1 MDTTAAVLEEPVGA
15 TAFAES
21 RPAAFETVE
30 VDDPGPEEV
39 LVEVGAASL
48 CHTDL
53 DIASGDLVRP
63 TPLVMGHEGAGVVR
77 QVGEGVASVAPGDHV
92 VLGRMAC
99 GRCASCRA
107 GRSNLCDERSVAT
120 TDGTLRGGAVR
131 FGRNGGALH
140 HCHGVSSFSRHTV
153 VNEEVAIGVTD
164 AVPLER
170 ATLLGCGVFTGFGA
184 VANTLGAA
192 PGSSVVVFGCGGVG
206 LSAVQ
211 GAAVSG
217 ANPVIAVDVLP
228 EKLDAAREL
237 GATHAV
243 NGEAEDPVERVRELT
258 GGGADYAVTCV
269 GVPVVIEQ
277 AVAAVGKAGEVAV
290 VGVPPEGEGPALDAF
305 DLMRH
310 EKVVRGSFNGSYN
323 LSLGIPTL
331 AELVAAG
338 ALRLD
343 PMVSSERPLAELNE
357 AMADLQSGTGIRHV
371 LVPE

>member
-1 MDTTAAVLEEPVGA
+1 MDTTAAVLDEPVGSA
-15 TAFAES
+15 PFDEA
-21 RPAAFETVE
+21 RPARFGTVE

-77 QVGEGVASVAPGDHV
+77 QVGERVASVSPGDHV

-99 GRCASCRA
+99 GRCAPCRA

-131 FGRNGGALH
+131 FGRDGEALH
-140 HCHGVSSFSRHTV
+140 HCHGVSSFSQHTV

-164 AVPLER
+164 AVPLDR

-184 VANTLGAA
+184 VANTLGVA
-192 PGSSVVVFGCGGVG
+192 PGASVVVFGCGGVG

-217 ANPVIAVDVLP
+217 ADPVVAVDVLP

-243 NGEAEDPVERVRELT
+243 NSEVEDPVERVRELT
-258 GGGADYAVTCV
+258 GGADYAVTCV
-269 GVPVVIEQ
+269 GVPEVIEQ
-277 AVAAVGKAGEVAV
+277 AIAAVGKGGEVAV
-290 VGVPPEGEGPALDAF
+290 VGVPPEGEAPALDAF

-310 EKVVRGSFNGSYN
+310 EKVVRGSFNGSYD
-323 LSLGIPTL
+323 LSLAIPTL
-331 AELVAAG
+331 AELVASG

-357 AMADLQSGTGIRHV
+357 AMADLQAGTGIRHV